1 MEKRV
6 IIAVVLSFV
15 VLYAYQ
21 AMFAPKQVPRPKA
34 AQTELARGSAAPGSA
49 QSVTPA
55 GSPAGGPAGTAGP
68 VAGSPAAAPRR
79 RRRSRWPTPKRAT
92 S

>member
-21 AMFAPKQVPRPKA
+21 AMFAPKEVPRPKA
-34 AQTELARGSAAPGSA
+34 AQTELARGSAAPGAA
-49 QSVTPA
+49 QPSPPSTELY
-55 GSPAGGPAGTAGP
+55 SPALHGALPL
-68 VAGSPAAAPRR
+68 
-79 RRRSRWPTPKRAT
+79 
-92 S
+92 